1 MRALPVRRAP
11 EGTPEQDAQ
20 PPALS
25 QRGAPPERAAT
36 RRDSGVSVAV
46 PWRLR
51 EASCEGDA
59 TGQAWGSGDAPP
71 PKRPR
76 AMAGES
82 AAAKRPRLPAAH
94 GGGAGTDVKLGPGA
108 VEVHGVGGRLA
119 EALAEG
125 DSNVFAVERILGE
138 RRRSGRAQFL
148 IRWLGCAPAHP
159 SPTPSPRLAHPSRI
173 PRRASRASV
182 RQSRP
187 TDRGVLRGR
196 FDASHDSWELEANVS
211 EGLAAAFRKKG
222 RREQYGTGELGPEP
236 KRRQRDGESSHEA
249 EEEGRPR
256 SGAPFERKTFEPKT
270 FLPDDVKEYL
280 AKWCL
285 DNIDS
290 PYPNEREKH
299 DICAATDLTLTQ
311 VSNWCVTCN
320 APTKSPRAT

>member
-148 IRWLGCAPAHP
+148 IRWLGCAPAHASP
-159 SPTPSPRLAHPSRI
+159 RPAHASPTPSPHLAHAQPTPRPRPAHASPTPSPPLAHAQPTPRPPLAHTSARLAC
-173 PRRASRASV
+173 
-182 RQSRP
+182 
-187 TDRGVLRGR
+187 
-196 FDASHDSWELEANVS
+196 
-211 EGLAAAFRKKG
+211 K
-222 RREQYGTGELGPEP
+222 
-236 KRRQRDGESSHEA
+236 
-249 EEEGRPR
+249 
-256 SGAPFERKTFEPKT
+256 
-270 FLPDDVKEYL
+270 
-280 AKWCL
+280 
-285 DNIDS
+285 
-290 PYPNEREKH
+290 
-299 DICAATDLTLTQ
+299 
-311 VSNWCVTCN
+311 
-320 APTKSPRAT
+320 RATKQAHRSRRVAWQVRRLARLVGAGG

>member
-148 IRWLGCAPAHP
+148 IRWLGF
-159 SPTPSPRLAHPSRI
+159 
-173 PRRASRASV
+173 
-182 RQSRP
+182 
-187 TDRGVLRGR
+187 G
-196 FDASHDSWELEANVS
+196 ASHDSWEAQDNVS
-211 EGLAAAFRKKG
+211 ADLVAAFRKA
-222 RREQYGTGELGPEP
+222 RRLQASVAAAA
-236 KRRQRDGESSHEA
+236 QR
-249 EEEGRPR
+249 
-256 SGAPFERKTFEPKT
+256 
-270 FLPDDVKEYL
+270 
-280 AKWCL
+280 
-285 DNIDS
+285 
-290 PYPNEREKH
+290 
-299 DICAATDLTLTQ
+299 AA
-311 VSNWCVTCN
+311 
-320 APTKSPRAT
+320 PRAEAQCTERQDRETESGHQSAAPPARPEGAAQQAVGVGAVGVGLWQGERDYMEDRHRVVLDLGHALQGTR

>member
-1 MRALPVRRAP
+1 
-11 EGTPEQDAQ
+11 
-20 PPALS
+20 
-25 QRGAPPERAAT
+25 
-36 RRDSGVSVAV
+36 
-46 PWRLR
+46 
-51 EASCEGDA
+51 
-59 TGQAWGSGDAPP
+59 
-71 PKRPR
+71 
-76 AMAGES
+76 MAGES

-148 IRWLGCAPAHP
+148 IRWLGCAPADA
-159 SPTPSPRLAHPSRI
+159 SPTPSPRLAHASPAPRLASRT

-182 RQSRP
+182 RRSRP

-196 FDASHDSWELEANVS
+196 FDASHDSWELEDNVS

-222 RREQYGTGELGPEP
+222 RGTQPSEHTQAHLPASNAAASRKERREQYGTGKLGPEP

-270 FLPDDVKEYL
+270 YLPEDVKEYL
-280 AKWCL
+280 TKWGL

-290 PYPNEREKH
+290 PYPNEREKY
-299 DICAATDLTLTQ
+299 DICASTNLTLTQ
-311 VSNWCVTCN
+311 VNNWCVTCN